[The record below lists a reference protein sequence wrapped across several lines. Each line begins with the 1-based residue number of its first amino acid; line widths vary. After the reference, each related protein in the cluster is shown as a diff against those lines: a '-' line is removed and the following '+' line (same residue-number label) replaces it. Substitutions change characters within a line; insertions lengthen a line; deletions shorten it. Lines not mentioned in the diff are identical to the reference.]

1 MSDEELWRPCL
12 IDSRWQ
18 ISNHGR
24 VRGGILRPTHFRK
37 LTSQGYYLRVRI
49 RGLYRRV
56 HRLVAQC
63 FVQNLRPDILK
74 DIDHIDGNRMNNHWL
89 NLRWVNAKLNMRNCQ
104 VKGCHKRGKKYLVKT
119 CYDDKQKYHGRYET
133 EQEAISVYKK
143 VRDEAFASLYI
154 LLTGDP
160 SLGLGRGKF
169 LTEKDFQILGESNMS
184 RA

>member
-1 MSDEELWRPCL
+1 MSGEELWRPSL
-12 IDSRWQ
+12 IDSRWE
-18 ISNHGR
+18 ISSHGR
-24 VRGGILRPTHFRK
+24 VRGGILNPTDFKK
-37 LTSQGYYLRVRI
+37 LCSQGYYLQVRI
-49 RGLYRRV
+49 TGSYRKI

-63 FVQNLRPDILK
+63 FVKNLRPDILK
-74 DIDHIDGNRMNNHWL
+74 HIDHIDGNKTNNHWL

-143 VRDEAFASLYI
+143 LQTEAFASLYI

-160 SLGLGRGKF
+160 SLGLGHEKF
-169 LTEKDFQILGESNMS
+169 LKEKDFQILGESKMS